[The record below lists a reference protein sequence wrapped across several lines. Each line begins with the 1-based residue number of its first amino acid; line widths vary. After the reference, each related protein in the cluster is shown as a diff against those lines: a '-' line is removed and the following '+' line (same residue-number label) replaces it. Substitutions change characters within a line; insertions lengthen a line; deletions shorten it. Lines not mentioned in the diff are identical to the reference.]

1 MSEEFM
7 KMMPCDINAESCV
20 ISAMMIEDT
29 AIARAIEILKDN
41 HFYKTE
47 HRILFQTM
55 VDMFHKGIVVDI
67 ITLIHELETLS
78 LIKQAGGPVFINEIS
93 DAVLSYANIEM
104 HANIV
109 FEKAMLRH
117 LIVASTM
124 IIETCYEP
132 EGEARNIVDWAEQK
146 IFEITDQP
154 NKKSFLSYK
163 DAIPPTQK
171 HLTDVANARF
181 SDVSTQTG
189 FSILDKK
196 LCGLFKGQLI
206 ILAARPGMG
215 KSAFAVNLAY
225 NVARHNKKVGVFTL
239 EMSTEEIML
248 RLLSSVT
255 FLSMDTLHKGKF
267 MTPEKFETAMYGLE
281 QMKDYPIHIDDNGG
295 NTLLEIKAKSRRLK
309 AELKGLD
316 LIIID
321 YLQIIP
327 TRKRTE
333 NRNQELSEMTR
344 NLKLLAKDLN
354 VPVVCLSQIN
364 RAVESRDDKRPRLSD
379 LRDSGAIEQDADVV
393 MFIYRE
399 GYYKKQ
405 ADQQDTEII
414 IAKNRHG
421 ETGTIN
427 LNFYGEYTK
436 FENKPYC

>member
-1 MSEEFM
+1 
-7 KMMPCDINAESCV
+7 
-20 ISAMMIEDT
+20 
-29 AIARAIEILKDN
+29 
-41 HFYKTE
+41 
-47 HRILFQTM
+47 
-55 VDMFHKGIVVDI
+55 
-67 ITLIHELETLS
+67 
-78 LIKQAGGPVFINEIS
+78 
-93 DAVLSYANIEM
+93 
-104 HANIV
+104 
-109 FEKAMLRH
+109 
-117 LIVASTM
+117 
-124 IIETCYEP
+124 
-132 EGEARNIVDWAEQK
+132 
-146 IFEITDQP
+146 
-154 NKKSFLSYK
+154 
-163 DAIPPTQK
+163 
-171 HLTDVANARF
+171 
-181 SDVSTQTG
+181 
-189 FSILDKK
+189 
-196 LCGLFKGQLI
+196 
-206 ILAARPGMG
+206 
-215 KSAFAVNLAY
+215 
-225 NVARHNKKVGVFTL
+225 
-239 EMSTEEIML
+239 
-248 RLLSSVT
+248 
-255 FLSMDTLHKGKF
+255 
-267 MTPEKFETAMYGLE
+267 
-281 QMKDYPIHIDDNGG
+281 MKDFQIHIDDNGG

-421 ETGTIN
+421 ETGTVN
-427 LNFYGEYTK
+427 LNFNAEFTR